1 MALTYRYLVFDILT
15 ILKKDDNS
23 SDIGEQ
29 QVIFWINTIANRLRQ
44 QRIVKT
50 PTGRYLNIFT
60 GVTVQQSAIST
71 NPNLVKNRKYIDLPK
86 SVYDIMYEKGIDYI
100 CHTQDATCPPEF
112 LNVYF
117 QPTSPSMAQRLTY
130 SPYETPSPKNPY
142 FYRVH
147 DKIYFLGLETVN
159 VRSLEIGLYT
169 TLDLKTNLI
178 NLDDEVDLTEEHIAM
193 LRLEILQLGSFS
205 SAFPKDD
212 KNDGENETQAIGK
225 GAAPQQSQQQQST
238 E

>member
-1 MALTYRYLVFDILT
+1 MALTYRYLVWDILT

-23 SDIGEQ
+23 SDIGEL
-29 QVIFWINTIANRLRQ
+29 QVVFWINTIANRLRQ
-44 QRIVKT
+44 QRIVKS

-60 GVTVQQSAIST
+60 GVTVQTSLTST

-86 SVYDIMYEKGIDYI
+86 SVYDIMYEKGINYI
-100 CHTQDATCPPEF
+100 CHTQDGSCPPEF
-112 LNVYF
+112 MNVYF
-117 QPTSPSMAQRLTY
+117 QPTSPSRAQRLKF
-130 SPYETPSPKNPY
+130 SPYEEPSPKNPY

-147 DKIYFLGLETVN
+147 DKIYFLGIESVN

-169 TLDLKTNLI
+169 TLDLRTNLI

-193 LRLEILQLGSFS
+193 LRSEILQLGSFS

-225 GAAPQQSQQQQST
+225 TPIPQQAQS

>member
-1 MALTYRYLVFDILT
+1 MALSYRYLIFDILT

-29 QVIFWINTIANRLRQ
+29 QVLFWINTIANRLRQ
-44 QRIVKT
+44 QRIVKS

-60 GVTVQQSAIST
+60 GVTVQTSLTST

-86 SVYDIMYEKGIDYI
+86 SVYDIMYEKGINYI
-100 CHTQDATCPPEF
+100 CHTQDGSCPPEF
-112 LNVYF
+112 MNVYF
-117 QPTSPSMAQRLTY
+117 QPTSPSRAQRLKF
-130 SPYETPSPKNPY
+130 SPYEGPSPKNPY

-147 DKIYFLGLETVN
+147 DKIYFLGIESVN

-169 TLDLKTNLI
+169 TLDLRTNLI

-193 LRLEILQLGSFS
+193 LRSEILQLGSFS
-205 SAFPKDD
+205 SAFPSDG

-225 GAAPQQSQQQQST
+225 TPIPQQAQS